1 MRISLDLPFGSVSQT
16 DKKST
21 LQRTTTTRNHL
32 HISVTI
38 SARTRV
44 CESKIVLEIIVLAA
58 DVGDRVYVWGT
69 GVLAACTMDDESDLV
84 LDTRGEE

>member
-1 MRISLDLPFGSVSQT
+1 MKISLDLPFWFCFT
-16 DKKST
+16 DRQEIDPT
-21 LQRTTTTRNHL
+21 TTTTRNHL

-44 CESKIVLEIIVLAA
+44 CESKTVLEIIVLAA
-58 DVGDRVYVWGT
+58 DIWDRVFVWGT